1 MGITDIFKINELKAQ
16 LKQAESQRD
25 SYASEFSRTR
35 GDLESLT
42 KVIAGTER
50 MTAFEIQ
57 RTING
62 LTERK
67 KAVDAEIESLKE
79 KYSRMHVAFD
89 QKAREL
95 DQQLR
100 AVSQDRDRT
109 IEELNHKIE
118 LKKQELVVLDDAILL
133 QSYGFYEPQYDFP
146 DSGGFKAKLDET
158 RARQAELV
166 KANAAVDFPSDMML
180 NNDKKEGD
188 RMIKDYVKLVVR
200 AFNNECD
207 TSIAAVKFN
216 NVASIEKKI
225 RKALETLNK
234 LTARLNIGITNRYLN
249 LKLQELYL
257 VHEYQLKKQDEKEE
271 QKRIREIMREEA
283 KLAKEIEEERL
294 KIEKEE
300 KHFNKAL
307 ESVEQRLSVATTDVE
322 REALERER
330 IVIQR
335 KLAETEK
342 NKVDLD
348 FREQNTRAGYV
359 YIISNIGSFGQDIY
373 KIGVTRRLEPEERV
387 DELSNA
393 SVPFDFDIHAMI
405 FSDDAPALETA
416 LHRAFDHRRLNLI
429 NRRREYFSV
438 SLKEIERVVRQNFN
452 KPVEFKL
459 LAMAEQYRDSEARRK
474 SSLEN
479 VRPGNILAD

>member
-1 MGITDIFKINELKAQ
+1 MGITDIFKTNEVKAQ
-16 LKQAESQRD
+16 LKQAESERD
-25 SYASEFSRTR
+25 SYASDLSRTR
-35 GDLESLT
+35 GDLESLK

-57 RTING
+57 RIING

-67 KAVDAEIESLKE
+67 KAVEAEIESLKE
-79 KYSRMHVAFD
+79 KYKRMHVAFE
-89 QKAREL
+89 QKAKEL
-95 DQQLR
+95 DEQLR
-100 AVSQDRDRT
+100 ALLQDRNRT
-109 IEELNHKIE
+109 IEDLNHQIE
-118 LKKQELVVLDDAILL
+118 LKKQELVILDDGILL
-133 QSYGFYEPQYDFP
+133 QSYGFYKPHYDFP

-158 RARQAELV
+158 RALQAELV
-166 KANAAVDFPSDMML
+166 RANAAVDFPSEMTL
-180 NNDKKEGD
+180 NNDKREGE
-188 RMIKDYVKLVVR
+188 RMIKEYVKLVVR

-207 TSIAAVKFN
+207 TSIGAVKFN
-216 NVASIEKKI
+216 NITSIEKKI
-225 RKALETLNK
+225 HKAFDTLNK

-307 ESVEQRLSVATTDVE
+307 ESVEQRLTVAATDAE
-322 REALERER
+322 REALEREKT
-330 IVIQR
+330 VIQR

-342 NKVDLD
+342 NKMDLD
-348 FREQNTRAGYV
+348 YREQNTRAGYV
-359 YIISNIGSFGQDIY
+359 YVISNIGSFGQDVY

-387 DELSNA
+387 DELGNA
-393 SVPFDFDIHAMI
+393 SVPFNFDIHAMI

-416 LHRAFDHRRLNLI
+416 LHNAFDNRRINLI
-429 NRRREYFSV
+429 NRRREYFNV
-438 SLKEIERVVRQNFN
+438 SLKEIERVVQQNFN
-452 KPVEFKL
+452 KPVEFRL
-459 LAMAEQYRDSEARRK
+459 LAQAEQYRESVARRK
-474 SSLEN
+474 CEEEP
-479 VRPGNILAD
+479 VHPKD